1 MTHHSSL
8 RYGGGRAF
16 CDHGSCAASGPVRVS
31 YFDPATGEPT
41 AHKAAPR
48 KRKANRKQFAPGVLP
63 PGAIAVTVDGKPYES
78 IAEAARR
85 EGISPSTLRM
95 ARKMGWT
102 RVGKRYVSFA

>member
-1 MTHHSSL
+1 MTHHSEV
-8 RYGGGRAF
+8 RYGGYVLA
-16 CDHGSCAASGPVRVS
+16 DNGSCAKSGPVRVR

-41 AHKAAPR
+41 AHKAEPR
-48 KRKANRKQFAPGVLP
+48 KRGKGSRKRLVPGVVP

-102 RVGKRYVSFA
+102 RSGRHRLSFG